1 MGQAGAARIGDDAWS
16 EEPGGSWVRVE
27 PAEVA
32 GESVDLQVLST
43 ALTIG
48 NRAAAEDRGVEVI
61 EGARAR
67 RCRVA
72 VDGVTFEA
80 AFPQIRW
87 LVGDAD
93 LHRWRGQL
101 DYWVF
106 VDGQL
111 GQVVGDAGGDAAGLG
126 PDALIGDVSA
136 HLTATERDR
145 NVVIYPP
152 AR

>member
-1 MGQAGAARIGDDAWS
+1 M
-16 EEPGGSWVRVE
+16 
-27 PAEVA
+27 
-32 GESVDLQVLST
+32 
-43 ALTIG
+43 
-48 NRAAAEDRGVEVI
+48 
-61 EGARAR
+61 
-67 RCRVA
+67 
-72 VDGVTFEA
+72 TFEA

-106 VDGQL
+106 LDGQL
-111 GQVVGDAGGDAAGLG
+111 GQVVGVPGGDAAGLETQAIVG
-126 PDALIGDVSA
+126 TVAV

-145 NVVIYPP
+145 DLVIYPP